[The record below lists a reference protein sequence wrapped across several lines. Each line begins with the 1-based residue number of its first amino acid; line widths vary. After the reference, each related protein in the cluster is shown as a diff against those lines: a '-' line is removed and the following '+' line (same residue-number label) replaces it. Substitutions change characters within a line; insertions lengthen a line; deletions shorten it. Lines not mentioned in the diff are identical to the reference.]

1 MEQNNG
7 KDRRCLKM
15 FFVFVF
21 PKLIVKYISTFIRFF
36 ITFFFGFDYF
46 IRCICVN

>member
-36 ITFFFGFDYF
+36 ITFFLALIISSVAF
-46 IRCICVN
+46 V